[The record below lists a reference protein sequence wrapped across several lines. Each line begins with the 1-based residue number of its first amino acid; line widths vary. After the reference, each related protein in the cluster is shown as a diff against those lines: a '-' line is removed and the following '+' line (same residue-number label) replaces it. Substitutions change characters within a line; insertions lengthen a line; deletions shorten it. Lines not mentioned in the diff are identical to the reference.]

1 MSETPGDPTSPPT
14 QSTSDAKGPFGDL
27 RLRILA
33 AVILASISFFAL
45 WMGGAVLV
53 IFAMAIACLMLLEL
67 NSMAQSDGGL
77 SAKGGYG
84 LVVVGTMSVVCAALG
99 AVWAVLGL
107 IVALGLVY
115 LFNERQLDWRTAA
128 IMAMIVLG
136 AASAVVLRERESL
149 IVFVWIVACVAA
161 ADSGGY
167 IFGRVIGGPKL
178 APRLSP
184 KKTWSGFLGGVG
196 LSLLLSAIILAIFG
210 GQVGPVLI
218 WAVIFAFVAL
228 AGDLM
233 ESAAKRYYGVK
244 DAGTI
249 LPGHGG
255 LMDRFD
261 GMAPVLILCVIV
273 SYLKPFGPLLGDG

>member
-115 LFNERQLDWRTAA
+115 LFNERQL
-128 IMAMIVLG
+128 
-136 AASAVVLRERESL
+136 
-149 IVFVWIVACVAA
+149 AA